1 MTIALAVFAVL
12 TACESGVG
20 TADER
25 TITVDVI
32 GDDFNW
38 YFKYAGADGEMG
50 TADDK
55 TSMRHL
61 YLPTHSSVTL
71 NLHSVDYLYSFV
83 LPDFEQSSIAVPG
96 LEYSVSF
103 KTGREGTYALQ
114 GDQFC
119 GFSHE
124 TLIGEVRVSRSK
136 DSSLAE
142 YFAYDYSN

>member
-1 MTIALAVFAVL
+1 MGAP
-12 TACESGVG
+12 
-20 TADER
+20 DER
-25 TITVDVI
+25 AITVDVI

-38 YFKYAGADGEMG
+38 YFKYAGADGKMG

-55 TSMRHL
+55 TSIRHL
-61 YLPTHSSVTL
+61 YLPPHSSVTL

-83 LPDFEQSSIAVPG
+83 LPEFEQSSIAVPE

-103 KTGREGTYALQ
+103 KTGGKGTYTLQ

-124 TLIGEVRVSRSK
+124 TLIGEVRVGYSK

-142 YFAYDYSN
+142 YFAYDFSN